1 MSQNFL
7 KLNDDKSESASQEAW
22 HTEEKHLRL
31 IHFKSLRSDHSRL
44 PLDLH
49 KVTHALIFSQL
60 DYCNTLHAGIS
71 QSSLHRLPTGAE
83 RCCTISAVLANLH
96 FPFYFIL
103 ILNEGQNNII
113 SFP

>member
-7 KLNDDKSESASQEAW
+7 KLNDDKLESASQEAW

-49 KVTHALIFSQL
+49 KVIHALIFSQI
-60 DYCNTLHAGIS
+60 DYCTVSVRA
-71 QSSLHRLPTGAE
+71 PFTGAE

-113 SFP
+113 SFS